1 MEEGRQNQLGLLL
14 VVGGVRG
21 GLPVE
26 VGVLG
31 PAALGRRG
39 LRRLERHGRRGAD
52 DGVLRVDA
60 GADLGGLLADGGG
73 GELPVVLGT
82 TAAAATTTRAVELVG
97 EVEARG
103 AAAEVEHGGVVGPRG
118 GDGGGVEPSQI
129 RDRLFGSRISATHF
143 PHFRIRTPRYC
154 LPPPPPLPPT
164 GALTAAA
171 AACAL
176 RSSAAAGGARR
187 RWPPSY
193 PSSRNS
199 AAARGEAR
207 RHLRVLASAF
217 SPGEMSGGVYK

>member
-118 GDGGGVEPSQI
+118 GDGGGVGAEPDP
-129 RDRLFGSRISATHF
+129 RPLVRLADLRH
-143 PHFRIRTPRYC
+143 P
-154 LPPPPPLPPT
+154 LPPLPHPHPAILPPSSPT
-164 GALTAAA
+164 PPTHRSPHRR
-171 AACAL
+171 
-176 RSSAAAGGARR
+176 RSSLRRLRLRR
-187 RWPPSY
+187 RRRRRGHEDGGLPPIH
-193 PSSRNS
+193 P
-199 AAARGEAR
+199 RGIPQRREAR
-207 RHLRVLASAF
+207 RGDTCVSWLRPFLL
-217 SPGEMSGGVYK
+217 GK